1 MTVTT
6 DPNWAPLE
14 RKLNHDANVIR
25 EFMWMYADEETGV
38 EYYKHTVT
46 RRYLLLHRDGRC
58 FQQAAPGLIE
68 MDFDIELLR
77 VRGLTKEAA

>member
-6 DPNWAPLE
+6 NVNWAPLE
-14 RKLNHDANVIR
+14 RKLNHDGDVIR

-38 EYYKHTVT
+38 EYYKHIVT

-68 MDFDIELLR
+68 MDFDTELRR
-77 VRGLTKEAA
+77 VRGMTEEDK